1 MRVLSGVRPLW
12 AAVLVLVVFASTI
25 VTAGPAQAGPGDP
38 PYLSVTKTV
47 SNPTPEPGEPFTYS
61 VRVTCSEASCLDAV
75 LDDALPA
82 ELAGYDIESVTYT
95 PSAGTIPR
103 TVTWTVDGGAP
114 GASAPAVATA
124 DTNLHVDFTGA
135 TTAPVGVGLQNGR
148 TFTVLMT
155 LRVPANLAVGTY
167 EITNTA
173 TTSATNSSDS
183 SSAAVITVDVPARVG
198 VDVTKAWTPATQAF
212 EVGRASTIAL
222 TATNTSNIPV
232 ASLVVQDPQ
241 AAVTGD
247 TLLDASN
254 PFLLM
259 GFSGFSNFAM
269 PSGADTVQVD
279 AFVFQGGAWGWVTG
293 TPQATPA
300 LPGGV
305 AANDVGGLR
314 FSFAGPAIV
323 PAALAT
329 VNLDVAQRAT
339 HRNTN
344 ADLSTATQSLTNVV
358 VATAVATGFDPVS
371 DTASAP
377 HTSNPATVSAETRKD
392 ITPNRIA
399 AGSPAHAQIVATNA
413 SDVGVAELKVT
424 DLNYFTA
431 NITFGGFTASPASP
445 TWPTGADSAVVI
457 YHPLTPGADEVVAFT
472 NGSVPAPPS
481 QPISGF
487 DIVFSSAPGT
497 GNIAAGKS
505 STIDFEI
512 LTTEAAVGA
521 ATSLATTNTATTT
534 VTALNGLTASDA
546 DPAGLV
552 LLKPAIDITLV
563 KTVRPGGTANPGER
577 VVTALEATLTTT
589 SDYITADHIVIEDS
603 WTGNGTF
610 WDAFDLVSVAPTQV
624 PANASLAI
632 EVQGPGPGFAWV
644 TVETFAPEVLPFL
657 AEMTQAEIVSGLS
670 TAGASFALSDATGIR
685 FTFDKAS
692 GFASSTIVRPYVVS
706 KARSTLRSG
715 GLTAPVPDVPV
726 QYENLAVATG
736 TGETDIGTPLTDSD
750 TGVGPA
756 SIESDSGIGP
766 DGIGIDK
773 AWNLP
778 TIPAQSGLQRST
790 SLQWSATQ
798 EYAEIAISDPAT
810 NPANP
815 EDTVFEAFDLR
826 SIGSIAASSVPFS
839 NGWYMKYDTVHSIE
853 LYTGGAWTTVPAP
866 GTGWVNAAGT
876 FVGYTLTT
884 PQTASATGVRITLR
898 ENSDARAAARVA
910 GANFDPYAPEVG
922 SGVVTSSGDREF
934 GLTWRLRNVM
944 RVSGDWATDTATYNT
959 ATAGVESNT
968 VGMVATEVIGGAS
981 VPPVTGEDSITLTG
995 STPGVTID
1003 KTVSPATLIYVPMA
1017 GTPAASYPTARFT
1030 VTARNDSV
1038 ARASYVRVMDSP
1050 VCTDGDPVADCQG
1063 LATAAG
1069 AVADPF
1075 TPGVQWLTVAG
1086 QGNPFDRFDLRD
1098 VTISASIAA
1107 QVDLTASVVWLLHY
1121 NDVTDTYFTDSHFAS
1136 DVNAMSATTL
1146 ADVVG
1151 ISVTF
1156 QGTNPSAD
1164 GGSITSANV
1173 LTVTLDTR
1181 LRTNL
1186 RVSGDAQTVAANDRL
1201 DVPNRAFA
1209 QAYDPV
1215 LSDGVATGALDDVLA
1230 RMTGGD
1236 INVAAVKTITP
1247 AALTEPT
1254 RDDTVTVVLGAN
1266 PGSAP
1271 VSSLA
1276 PKEVRL
1282 TDDTIN
1288 SPGFW
1293 NQFSFTGL
1301 GTLTAP
1307 AGSDQVLV
1315 SVYGPFGTLGAMEWV
1330 SNPAATPIA
1339 LAAVPV
1345 TLGEYPDIQGIR
1357 LAFSRADGDFFS
1369 ASVPAATWTTSS
1381 TFTVVLRDTYRDSGD
1396 PVELA
1401 GTIDNMVEVI
1411 SDRLNGEVS
1420 AVRTAADQIALS
1432 DGTFAI
1438 AVNKLANEGNHTA
1451 SAGESVPWDL
1461 TFTNTGTGF
1470 LTIAELRDTL
1480 PASLVYLGTTSPVY
1494 TPDPTGTL
1502 PAPDT
1507 MTQVGNELVFTW
1519 PASDRTMEPGETF
1532 KVRVLLELQP
1542 GLGAG
1547 DRATNEMTV
1556 TTVET
1561 LATCANTVGGG
1572 ITTGA
1577 FADDPTTCG
1586 TTDYVTPS
1594 AGPNLFTIKGVRGSI
1609 AGAENPSN
1617 PSLTCQDSLVATG
1630 GSYYRAPCAAN
1641 SVIGGTDAWV
1651 LRAQNAGTTGVD
1663 EFVLFDALPSS
1674 GDRYLISGVG
1684 RDSAYRPQM
1693 LDDLA
1698 VAAPTGTDI
1707 LIEVTL
1713 SLDPCSGTWAGLEGQ
1728 TSCAQNGEVWTTSGP
1743 GTDWSSVTGI
1753 RVSLDFAGTDEGFLA
1768 PGQFVDVTFSTMNVP
1783 ASASNPSGASVSVP
1797 VVDSYAWNQFG
1808 VKYLDTGATAFRKI
1822 SPARVGVHL
1831 LSGELQ
1837 IDKVIAGTYADKAP
1851 STFEVGVA
1859 CTVDGVPLDMGG
1871 YASLRLSRA
1880 EGFTQTIEGLPS
1892 GSTCVMTET
1901 NSGKADLVTF
1911 AGVGVDRVSSVSA
1924 TVAVSELGSLV
1935 TLTNTFDTLAFTGAG
1950 GFMPMLLVA
1959 IALVMLG
1966 AFLAL
1971 RSRRRL
1977 S

>member
-1 MRVLSGVRPLW
+1 MLL
-12 AAVLVLVVFASTI
+12 AVFASTI
-25 VTAGPAQAGPGDP
+25 ATAGPAQAGPGDP

-47 SNPTPEPGEPFTYS
+47 SNATPDPGEPFTYS

-75 LDDALPA
+75 LNDALPA
-82 ELAGYDIESVTYT
+82 ELAGYAIESVTYT

-103 TVTWTVDGGAP
+103 DVTWTVDGGAP

-124 DTNLHVDFTGA
+124 DTKLHVDFTGA
-135 TTAPVGVGLQNGR
+135 TTAPVGVGLQNGQ

-155 LRVPANLAVGTY
+155 LRVPTNLAVGTY

-173 TTSATNSSDS
+173 TTTATNSSDS
-183 SSAAVITVDVPARVG
+183 SSDAVITVEVPARVG

-232 ASLVVQDPQ
+232 TSLVVQDPQ

-424 DLNYFTA
+424 DLNYFTSH
-431 NITFGGFTASPASP
+431 ITFGGFTASPVSP
-445 TWPTGADSAVVI
+445 TWPTGAASAVVI

-497 GNIAAGKS
+497 GDIAPGVA

-512 LTTEAAVGA
+512 LTTEAAIGA
-521 ATSLATTNTATTT
+521 GTSLTTTNTATTT
-534 VTALNGLTASDA
+534 VTALNGLTASA
-546 DPAGLV
+546 SDPAGLV

-563 KTVRPGGTANPGER
+563 KTVRPGGNATAGER
-577 VVTALEATLTTT
+577 VVTSLDSTLTTT
-589 SDYITADHIVIEDS
+589 SDYITADKIVVQDS

-632 EVQGPGPGFAWV
+632 EVQGPGPAFDWV
-644 TVETFAPEVLPFL
+644 TVETFAPQLAPFL
-657 AEMTQAEIVSGLS
+657 ADMSEAAIVSGLS
-670 TAGASFALSDATGIR
+670 SAGASFALSDATGIR

-692 GFASSTIVRPYVVS
+692 GFAASTIVKPYVVS

-715 GLTAPVPDVPV
+715 GSTAPVPDVPV
-726 QYENLAVATG
+726 RYENLAVATG
-736 TGETDIGTPLTDSD
+736 TGETAVGTPLTDTA

-756 SIESDSGIGP
+756 FIESDSGIGP

-773 AWNLP
+773 VWNLP
-778 TIPAQSGLQRST
+778 TVPAQSGLQRST
-790 SLQWSATQ
+790 RLQWSATQ

-826 SIGSIAASSVPFS
+826 SIGSITTSSVPFS

-853 LYTGGAWTTVPAP
+853 LYTGGTWTTVPAP

-884 PQTASATGVRITLR
+884 AQSASTTGVRITLR
-898 ENSDARAAARVA
+898 ENAVTRAAAREA
-910 GANFDPYAPEVG
+910 GVNFDAYAPEVG

-934 GLTWRLRNVM
+934 SLTWRLRNTM
-944 RVSGDWATDTATYNT
+944 RVSGAWATDTTTYNT

-995 STPGVTID
+995 STPGVTVD
-1003 KTVSPATLIYVPMA
+1003 KAISPATLLYVPMA
-1017 GTPAASYPTARFT
+1017 GTPAASYPTASFT
-1030 VTARNDSV
+1030 VTAKNDSV

-1050 VCTDGDPVADCQG
+1050 VCTDGDPVVACQG
-1063 LATAAG
+1063 PATAAG
-1069 AVADPF
+1069 ALADPF

-1098 VTISASIAA
+1098 VTISASITSE
-1107 QVDLTASVVWLLHY
+1107 VDLTASVVWLLHY
-1121 NDVTDTYFTDSHFAS
+1121 DDVTDTYFTTGNHFAS

-1151 ISVTF
+1151 ISVAF
-1156 QGTNPSAD
+1156 QGTNPATN

-1173 LTVTLDTR
+1173 LTVKLDTR

-1186 RVSGDAQTVAANDRL
+1186 RVSGDAQTVAANERR

-1209 QAYDPV
+1209 QSYDPV
-1215 LSDGVATGALDDVLA
+1215 LNNGVATGALDDVLA

-1236 INVAAVKTITP
+1236 INVAAIKTITP

-1254 RDDTVTVVLGAN
+1254 RGDTVTVTLGAN

-1271 VSSLA
+1271 VSSVA

-1288 SPGFW
+1288 SPDFW

-1301 GTLTAP
+1301 GALSAP

-1315 SVYGPFGTLGAMEWV
+1315 SVYGPFGPLGAMAWV
-1330 SNPAATPIA
+1330 SNPTATPILSA
-1339 LAAVPV
+1339 TVPV
-1345 TLGEYPDIQGIR
+1345 AAGQYPDIQGIK
-1357 LAFSRADGDFFS
+1357 LAFSRSDGDFFS
-1369 ASVPAATWTTSS
+1369 SSVPAATWNTSS
-1381 TFTVVLRDTYRDSGD
+1381 DFTVVLRDTYRDSGL
-1396 PVELA
+1396 PVVLS
-1401 GTIDNMVEVI
+1401 GIIDNTVEVI
-1411 SDRLNGEVS
+1411 SDRLNGEAS
-1420 AVRTAADQIALS
+1420 AVRESADQIALS

-1470 LTIAELRDTL
+1470 LTITELRDTL

-1502 PAPDT
+1502 PAPDA

-1519 PASDRTMEPGETF
+1519 PAGDRTMEPGETF

-1542 GLGAG
+1542 GLAAG

-1594 AGPNLFTIKGVRGSI
+1594 AGPNLFTIKGVRGSLE
-1609 AGAENPSN
+1609 GAENPSN
-1617 PSLTCQDSLVATG
+1617 PSVTCQDSLVATG

-1684 RDSAYRPQM
+1684 RGSAYRPQM

-1698 VAAPTGTDI
+1698 IAAPTGTDI

-1713 SLDPCSGTWAGLEGQ
+1713 SLDPCYGTWSGLEGQ
-1728 TSCAQNGEVWTTSGP
+1728 TSCVQNGEVWTTSGP

-1753 RVSLDFAGTDEGFLA
+1753 RVSLDFAGTDAGFLA

-1837 IDKVIAGTYADKAP
+1837 IDKVIAGIYADKAP
-1851 STFEVGVA
+1851 STFDVGVA
-1859 CTVDGVPLDMGG
+1859 CTVDGVPLDMGD
-1871 YASLRLSRA
+1871 YASLSLSRA
-1880 EGFTQTIEGLPS
+1880 EDFTQTIEGLPS

-1924 TVAVSELGSLV
+1924 TVAVSAGGSLV